1 MLLVQAKL
9 QVGVNMTMTF
19 HLHVEDEQVIRKVLF
34 RDLVEMPKRER
45 YKTPRWKI
53 FTSHLLMS
61 LENQQKIKQADEV
74 ARKKEQHIIE
84 KQKLI
89 KNLITEDKKKKKLH
103 AVQIKLRQENCFH
116 IQGGVEGEV
125 EGGVGHQNCRLD
137 SL

>member
-19 HLHVEDEQVIRKVLF
+19 HLHVEDKQVIRKVRF

-45 YKTPRWKI
+45 SKTPRRKI

-61 LENQQKIKQADEV
+61 LENQQKIKQTDEV
-74 ARKKEQHIIE
+74 ARKKEQRIIE

-89 KNLITEDKKKKKLH
+89 KNLITKDKKKKKITCH
-103 AVQIKLRQENCFH
+103 ADKIKAREFPSRPGRGRGRGRGR
-116 IQGGVEGEV
+116 GGPPK
-125 EGGVGHQNCRLD
+125 L
-137 SL
+137 